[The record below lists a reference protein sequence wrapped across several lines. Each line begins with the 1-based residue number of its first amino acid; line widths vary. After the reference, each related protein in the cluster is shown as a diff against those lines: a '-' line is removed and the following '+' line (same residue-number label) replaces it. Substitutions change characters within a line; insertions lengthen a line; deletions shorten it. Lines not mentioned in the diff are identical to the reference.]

1 MASCCWKLL
10 GIFLS
15 FTQKKEGQCAPA
27 KVRVRVELVV
37 CSVRNS
43 AGVKK
48 PTLAW
53 NCCLH
58 GFTLSSELFVIHNAP
73 PPCPE
78 EGRAAAKPS
87 LQEHACDFW
96 TAYQSKMW
104 AAGCAVKR
112 SRWNLSA
119 AVASRVLQFSY
130 TQTFHIWG
138 CWIVWVYLNDH
149 SASAGIHLGLGG
161 HHNCCTRGNST

>member
-1 MASCCWKLL
+1 MASRCGKLL

-15 FTQKKEGQCAPA
+15 FTQKKEGQCAPV

-48 PTLAW
+48 PALAW

-58 GFTLSSELFVIHNAP
+58 AFTLSSELFVIHNAP
-73 PPCPE
+73 PCPE
-78 EGRAAAKPS
+78 EGRAAAKSS
-87 LQEHACDFW
+87 LQEHVCDFW
-96 TAYQSKMW
+96 TAYQAKMW

-130 TQTFHIWG
+130 TQTFQIWG

-161 HHNCCTRGNST
+161 HHHCCTRGNST

>member
-1 MASCCWKLL
+1 MESHCWKLL

-15 FTQKKEGQCAPA
+15 FTQKKEGQCAPV
-27 KVRVRVELVV
+27 KVRVEPAV

-43 AGVKK
+43 AGVEK
-48 PTLAW
+48 PALAW

-58 GFTLSSELFVIHNAP
+58 AFTLSSELLVIHNAP
-73 PPCPE
+73 PCPG
-78 EGRAAAKPS
+78 EGRAAAKSS
-87 LQEHACDFW
+87 LQDHMCDFW
-96 TAYQSKMW
+96 TAYQAKMW
-104 AAGCAVKR
+104 AAGCVVKR

-119 AVASRVLQFSY
+119 AVASRKLQFSY
-130 TQTFHIWG
+130 TQTFQIWV

-149 SASAGIHLGLGG
+149 SASAGIHLGLGR